1 MKFVRSSDGPW
12 GFFDPAGSYVPGAD
26 WMSQWFSKG
35 HSYIF

>member
-12 GFFDPAGSYVPGAD
+12 GFFDSAGSYVPGAD